1 MIQSATI
8 GLTPE
13 KFLQLPET
21 QPASEFING
30 KITQKAMPQGE
41 HSRLQYKFCLTV
53 NQVAEPAKIS
63 CAFPEL
69 RCVFGGNAIVP
80 DVAVFR

>member
-1 MIQSATI
+1 MMQTAPLS
-8 GLTPE
+8 LTLDA
-13 KFLQLPET
+13 FLQLPEM

-30 KITQKAMPQGE
+30 KIIQKAMPQGE

-53 NQVAEPAKIS
+53 NQVAEPAKIA

-69 RCVFGGNAIVP
+69 RCVFGGNAIIP